1 MQPDL
6 AVNGK
11 RRLSSQQIIW
21 KRVLS
26 KHGSSLWVCLCACL
40 FVALFVCLFVW
51 LFVCLFVGLLVR
63 AFVCLFVCL
72 FVRSCVCVCVCVFV
86 SLVGW
91 LYAKRL
97 PKTHIVRENVE
108 GFQCR
113 KGSWKRRKIAFP
125 HWHLSFYFFGSKVA
139 PCDFG
144 FEKKNQAK
152 KARDCLGGPSV
163 VFSNRNAN
171 MLEGEN
177 GEKKESPLGLRNNGP
192 KALVL
197 CSMRRRCLLKA

>member
-1 MQPDL
+1 MGL
-6 AVNGK
+6 LFGFVCALVC
-11 RRLSSQQIIW
+11 
-21 KRVLS
+21 
-26 KHGSSLWVCLCACL
+26 SLLCLCVCLFGCL
-40 FVALFVCLFVW
+40 FVCWLVCWFVRLFVCS
-51 LFVCLFVGLLVR
+51 
-63 AFVCLFVCL
+63 FVCL
-72 FVRSCVCVCVCVFV
+72 FVRSCVCVCVFV

-125 HWHLSFYFFGSKVA
+125 HCHLSFYFFGSKVA

-144 FEKKNQAK
+144 FAKKTQAK

-171 MLEGEN
+171 ILEGEYE
-177 GEKKESPLGLRNNGP
+177 EKKLIPIEAS
-192 KALVL
+192 K
-197 CSMRRRCLLKA
+197 